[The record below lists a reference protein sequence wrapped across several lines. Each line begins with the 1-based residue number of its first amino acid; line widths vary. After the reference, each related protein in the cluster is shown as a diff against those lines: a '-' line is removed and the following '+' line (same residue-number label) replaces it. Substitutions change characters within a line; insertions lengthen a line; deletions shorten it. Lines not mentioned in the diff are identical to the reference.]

1 MLQTFWRRCLR
12 GLCSGLA
19 LAAGTLAVPAL
30 AGPVGAAAP
39 LLIAVEDDWPPFAV
53 AEGRGEARMARGLA
67 VDLVRAAFAS
77 QGVEVSFVPVPFAR
91 CMAMARTP
99 QVLGCF
105 IATQTV
111 ENRPQYLW
119 HEPPL
124 FMEELAIYGLGPAP
138 TRSLGATDLRG
149 KQVGLTNGY
158 TYPTAVMR
166 DPEIRR
172 QTAVS
177 DGALLRMLVAK
188 RVDYVLMN
196 ATPAQQ
202 RIQEDAT
209 LSAAGIV
216 RVGRVS
222 LDGFWL
228 AFSLAHPQSQDMA
241 TRLGAG
247 LVQLRRSGRYPAR
260 LQAP

>member
-1 MLQTFWRRCLR
+1 MFPPLLRR
-12 GLCSGLA
+12 GLGALRW
-19 LAAGTLAVPAL
+19 LAAAL
-30 AGPVGAAAP
+30 LSGAAAAAPP
-39 LLIAVEDDWPPFAV
+39 LLVAVEDDWAPFA
-53 AEGRGEARMARGLA
+53 AGEGRGEARAARGLA
-67 VDLVRAAFAS
+67 VDLVRSAFAS
-77 QGVEVSFVPVPFAR
+77 QGVEVSFVAVPFAR

-105 IATQTV
+105 NATQTE
-111 ENRPQYLW
+111 ENRPLYLW

-124 FMEELAIYGLGPAP
+124 FTEELAIFALGPAP
-138 TRSLGATDLRG
+138 AHSLGAADLRG
-149 KQVGLTNGY
+149 RSVGLTNGY

-166 DPEIRR
+166 DPQIRR
-172 QTAVS
+172 HIALS
-177 DGALLRMLVAK
+177 DGALLRMLTAR

-196 ATPAQQ
+196 ATPAQL
-202 RIQEDAT
+202 RIQEDPA
-209 LSAAGIV
+209 LASAGIV

-228 AFSLAHPQSQDMA
+228 AFSLTHPQAQEMA